1 MRLITTDKEAAE
13 ALLGFFGQLAL
24 SPLTDRS
31 KTGIAHLDPLTGQPL
46 TSNDQVSIAEG
57 VGGME
62 LAMQTWIVPKRF
74 AAGFV
79 RRAAEGSK
87 HGIALATLADSLWT
101 AGERAEVYETIQLVK
116 RAVHR
121 LHESGGYFDPRPP
134 DLMDGTPLPLDPV
147 DGMTDGFKITWKGL
161 KLAVEFAQAHP
172 EIKWESLSPENDFG
186 AEAWRLAPEHV
197 RQRWKNPEERI
208 NVRS

>member
-1 MRLITTDKEAAE
+1 MRLITTDREAAS
-13 ALLGFFGQLAL
+13 ALLAFFGQLAL

-31 KTGIAHLDPLTGQPL
+31 KTGIAHLDPLTGQPR
-46 TSNDQVSIAEG
+46 TSADQLSIAEG
-57 VGGME
+57 VGGAE
-62 LAMQTWIVPKRF
+62 LAMQTWIVPRRF

-79 RRAAEGSK
+79 RRASTDPSDK

-101 AGERAEVYETIQLVK
+101 AQERAEVYETIQLVK

-121 LHESGGYFDPRPP
+121 LHEAAGAFDPQPP
-134 DLMDGTPLPLDPV
+134 DLMDGTPLPLDPQ

-161 KLAVEFAQAHP
+161 KLAREFAREHP

-186 AEAWRLAPEHV
+186 AEAWRLAPDHI
-197 RQRWKNPEERI
+197 RARWKNPEERI
-208 NVRS
+208 NV